1 MAGNVLTA
9 GEAPEKNKRRAV
21 VARKFISKAIRRPGA
36 LRRKAG
42 LKPGGDGK
50 ISEEKLAS
58 LKRAAEKRGDTRTL
72 RQIALARTLKKMRKR
87 KKAA

>member
-1 MAGNVLTA
+1 M
-9 GEAPEKNKRRAV
+9 
-21 VARKFISKAIRRPGA
+21 ARKFISRAIRRPGA

-58 LKRAAEKRGDTRTL
+58 LERAARKRGDTRTL
-72 RQIALARTLKKMRKR
+72 RQIAFKRTLDKMRAR

>member
-1 MAGNVLTA
+1 MA
-9 GEAPEKNKRRAV
+9 E
-21 VARKFISKAIRRPGA
+21 KFIAKAIQRKGA

-58 LKRAAEKRGDTRTL
+58 LERGAKKRGDTRTL
-72 RQIALARTLKKMRKR
+72 RQIALARTLGKLRR